1 MIERYPTLRKGTLYT
16 HFWQTIMSVLVPIA
30 DGSEE
35 IETVCIV
42 DTLVRAGAKVTLA
55 SVTDSL
61 NVVCSRGVKIT
72 ADVKISGHHTSCILS
87 QLP

>member
-1 MIERYPTLRKGTLYT
+1 
-16 HFWQTIMSVLVPIA
+16 MSVLVPIA

-61 NVVCSRGVKIT
+61 SVVCSRGVKIT
-72 ADVKISGHHTSCILS
+72 ADTKISGECAEASLRACWTVHLRRDP
-87 QLP
+87 LPTPRYPRCVW

>member
-1 MIERYPTLRKGTLYT
+1 MA
-16 HFWQTIMSVLVPIA
+16 SVLVPVA

-42 DTLVRAGAKVTLA
+42 DTLVRAGATVTLA

-61 NVVCSRGVKIT
+61 KVKCSRGVNIL
-72 ADVKISGHHTSCILS
+72 ADVTMSSLTTHEFDAIAVPGGM
-87 QLP
+87 PGARRRF